1 MKFFLKLY
9 PILLISLALTS
20 CSTTGQP
27 GQSQDTDKQLEAK
40 VLEIIRKN
48 PQVILES
55 VEKYGKEQKEKQ
67 ESSQQSILKEM
78 KNNPKSVIGNS
89 PAKGAAE
96 QKIVLMMFS
105 DFQCPYCASAHE
117 TVNQFMEK
125 NQSKVTLVYK
135 HLPLV
140 KIHPEAMNS
149 AKASWAALKQGKFW
163 EYSDALFKQQ
173 DKLGEQFYVDTA
185 KSLKLDVEKF
195 NKDRK
200 SEAAN
205 NAIEEDIKMAEKLG
219 VPGTPF
225 LVMNGEAFRG
235 PADVGELEATLK
247 KVGG

>member
-1 MKFFLKLY
+1 MKFFWNLY

-20 CSTTGQP
+20 CSTTAQP
-27 GQSQDTDKQLEAK
+27 GQSQGTDKELESK

-67 ESSQQSILKEM
+67 ESSQKSVLQGM
-78 KNNPKSVIGNS
+78 KNNPKSVVKNS
-89 PAKGAAE
+89 PTKGAPD
-96 QKIVLMMFS
+96 QKIVLLMFS
-105 DFQCPYCASAHE
+105 DFQCPYCAAGHE
-117 TVNQFMEK
+117 TVNQFIEK
-125 NQSKVTLVYK
+125 HKDKVTLVYK
-135 HLPLV
+135 HLPLT
-140 KIHPEAMNS
+140 KIHPQAMNA
-149 AKASWAALKQGKFW
+149 AKASWAALQQGKFW
-163 EYSDALFKQQ
+163 EFSDALFKQQ

-185 KSLKLDVEKF
+185 KSLQLDLEKF

-205 NAIEEDIKMAEKLG
+205 GAIQEDMKMAEELG

-235 PADVGELEATLK
+235 AADVGELEATLK